1 VVGSG
6 VIEVLVAHKCKVFN
20 GGTSSLEKRER
31 VGIYTPSPQLAVG
44 EENRAG

>member
-6 VIEVLVAHKCKVFN
+6 VIEVLVAQICKVFN
-20 GGTSSLEKRER
+20 GGTSSLKKRGR
-31 VGIYTPSPQLAVG
+31 VGIYTPSPQLAVA